1 MVKGSNVNFSAHGEK
16 VSRFSQKNFAKS
28 AVSDGMGPASFSSP
42 GHPFYAILEKN
53 CPPIPLQRSVT
64 ALKRTLRRA
73 AAWVLTLALALSL
86 TVSAS
91 AAGWFDPPDT
101 SGAGVLLMDA
111 GTGKVYF
118 ARNPDVARPAAS
130 MTKLMSLY
138 LVFQAIDDG
147 RLSLDQTI
155 PCSNRA
161 SVVSRTA
168 GYSGHEN
175 LTEGQEYPLEDLI
188 KLVMTASCN
197 GSMIAMAEY
206 LAGDEAA
213 FVEQMNATAAAWGID
228 ASFADCCGLKDAGNA
243 VSPRAMTEIA
253 RRLLTDHP
261 EILNYSTLKSTVFEG
276 RTYTSTNT
284 LLRDGSLPGIDGLKT
299 GYTGGAKYCF
309 TGTALR
315 DGTRMLSVLM
325 GTTSSAKRMSESQ
338 ALLEYA
344 FTRKDQLA
352 RLAQADRDFTVDI
365 SSSRDTLVP
374 YSQATLT
381 ARVSG
386 YDAPQSVPC
395 EITWLVGGQTVS
407 PQADRVWVED
417 GAASKITFR
426 PRALDSAEVAVR
438 LRFPDGSVAEARKV
452 MPVST
457 EDLGLTVKV
466 SAAKSVL
473 RKNESLKAACNVVS
487 TQNYDLSFAAGWYLD
502 GKALAEGQRTDFAIS
517 PAGTDVI
524 TLQGAD
530 LSVGSHTLEFR
541 CNTGRLPRLDQ
552 TKASLTFTVR
562 DLSSDWAAETIE
574 SAIAADLVP
583 AALQKGYTKAITRQQ
598 AAQMFVSLLEKKA
611 EKPIA
616 DLLKAKGVTAD
627 PNAFTDTKDPA
638 VLACSALGILKGTA
652 PGVFAPNATLT
663 RAQAAAILNRAA
675 GVLGTSTAGYRH
687 SFTDVKGHWA
697 DGELGWAA
705 AKGVLAGVGNNLF
718 DPEGLLTNEQT
729 IAIVWRAFGV
739 LGQP

>member
-243 VSPRAMTEIA
+243 VSPRAMAEIA

-381 ARVSG
+381 AGVSG

-417 GAASKITFR
+417 GAASKITF
-426 PRALDSAEVAVR
+426 
-438 LRFPDGSVAEARKV
+438 
-452 MPVST
+452 
-457 EDLGLTVKV
+457 
-466 SAAKSVL
+466 
-473 RKNESLKAACNVVS
+473 
-487 TQNYDLSFAAGWYLD
+487 
-502 GKALAEGQRTDFAIS
+502 
-517 PAGTDVI
+517 
-524 TLQGAD
+524 
-530 LSVGSHTLEFR
+530 
-541 CNTGRLPRLDQ
+541 
-552 TKASLTFTVR
+552 
-562 DLSSDWAAETIE
+562 
-574 SAIAADLVP
+574 
-583 AALQKGYTKAITRQQ
+583 
-598 AAQMFVSLLEKKA
+598 
-611 EKPIA
+611 
-616 DLLKAKGVTAD
+616 
-627 PNAFTDTKDPA
+627 
-638 VLACSALGILKGTA
+638 
-652 PGVFAPNATLT
+652 
-663 RAQAAAILNRAA
+663 
-675 GVLGTSTAGYRH
+675 
-687 SFTDVKGHWA
+687 
-697 DGELGWAA
+697 
-705 AKGVLAGVGNNLF
+705 
-718 DPEGLLTNEQT
+718 
-729 IAIVWRAFGV
+729 
-739 LGQP
+739 